1 MTVRAVSK
9 LSNKTSLITPD
20 LNDEFSIL
28 ALINLE
34 ANEDLVSFRIVIFI
48 NFGDVEIIINFL
60 HRPIFHNFA
69 TFDFLSSRHRTYFIR
84 NSYFE

>member
-20 LNDEFSIL
+20 LNDGFSIL

-34 ANEDLVSFRIVIFI
+34 ANEDLVSFRIFI
-48 NFGDVEIIINFL
+48 NFGDVEIIINFS
-60 HRPIFHNFA
+60 HK
-69 TFDFLSSRHRTYFIR
+69 
-84 NSYFE
+84 

>member
-20 LNDEFSIL
+20 LNDGFSIL

-48 NFGDVEIIINFL
+48 NFDDVE
-60 HRPIFHNFA
+60 
-69 TFDFLSSRHRTYFIR
+69 
-84 NSYFE
+84 

>member
-48 NFGDVEIIINFL
+48 NFGDVKIIIN
-60 HRPIFHNFA
+60 
-69 TFDFLSSRHRTYFIR
+69 SSHK
-84 NSYFE
+84 